1 LDFVIYSKELIMALI
16 QYKEKTQTRRF
27 ASRMEKPKK
36 RFGSPKKL
44 KGLLKKTSGRNATG
58 KLTVRHI
65 GGRHKRFYRTID
77 FKRNKVGIVG
87 KVEAIEYDPN
97 RNVSIA
103 LIAYED
109 GDKRYIL
116 APKELKV
123 NAEVLSADKAEI
135 SVGNAVK
142 LKNVPIGT
150 VIHNVELIPGRG
162 GQFGRA
168 AGTGLTIQAKE
179 NGYAHLKMP
188 SGEVRMVPLEARCT
202 IGVLGNEEWKNIN
215 FGKAGRIRHMGIKP
229 QVRGVA
235 MDPRSHPH
243 GGGEAKS
250 GVGRKSPMT
259 KYGKKAVG
267 KTRKIGKWTGKYI
280 LKRRK

>member
-1 LDFVIYSKELIMALI
+1 MALI

-36 RFGSPKKL
+36 RLGSPKGL
-44 KGLLKKTSGRNATG
+44 KTLLRKNSGRNATG

-65 GGRHKRFYRTID
+65 GGRHKRFYREID
-77 FKRNKVGIVG
+77 FKRNKIGIVG

-116 APKELKV
+116 APKALKV
-123 NAEVLSADKAEI
+123 GVEITSGDKAEI
-135 SVGNAVK
+135 SVGNTVK
-142 LKNVPIGT
+142 LKNIPIGT

-168 AGTGLTIQAKE
+168 AGTGLTVQAKE

-188 SGEVRMVPLEARCT
+188 SGEVRMVPLESRAT

-267 KTRKIGKWTGKYI
+267 KTRTKKKWTSKYI